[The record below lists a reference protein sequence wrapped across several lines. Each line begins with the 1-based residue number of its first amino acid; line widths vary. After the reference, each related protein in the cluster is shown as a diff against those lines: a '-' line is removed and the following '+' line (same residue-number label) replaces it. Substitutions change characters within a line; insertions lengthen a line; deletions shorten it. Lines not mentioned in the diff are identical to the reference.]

1 VLCFF
6 HKGGKEM
13 QRCKWSEE
21 SELLLQYHDE
31 EWGQKAEGNN
41 KLFECLTLELFQSGL
56 SWRTILHKRE
66 NFRKAFAD
74 FQVNKVKEFN
84 ETDVDRLVEDAGIVR
99 HRKKIEATI
108 HNAKIVDELVH
119 QYGSFDAFLNQ
130 LPEEKA
136 GKQKVLQ
143 KTFKHFGP
151 TTAESFLEATG
162 RIPAAHSE
170 SCFMYKS

>member
-1 VLCFF
+1 
-6 HKGGKEM
+6 M
-13 QRCKWSEE
+13 NRCKWSEE
-21 SELLLQYHDE
+21 SEMLQHYHDE
-31 EWGQKAEGNN
+31 EWGKKAEGDD

-74 FQVNKVKEFN
+74 FQVEKVKCFGE
-84 ETDVDRLVEDAGIVR
+84 EDIERLVADAGIVR

-108 HNAKIVDELVH
+108 ENAKRIAALIQE
-119 QYGSFDAFLNQ
+119 YGSFDSFLDQ
-130 LPEEKA
+130 LPGEKA
-136 GKQKVLQ
+136 EMQKTLQ
-143 KTFKHFGP
+143 KTFKHVGF

-170 SCFMYKS
+170 QCFLYKREQMN